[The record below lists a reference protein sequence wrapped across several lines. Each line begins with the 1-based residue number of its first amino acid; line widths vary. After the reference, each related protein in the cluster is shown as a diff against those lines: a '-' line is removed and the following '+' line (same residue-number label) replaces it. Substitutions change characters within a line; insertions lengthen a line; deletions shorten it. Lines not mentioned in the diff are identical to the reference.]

1 MVCIAYECF
10 LFCYLDPRSL
20 ILCPKSMGG
29 HHKIQEFP
37 ENSLLNCVFM
47 DMTLKVVPNS
57 TKFKSHWS
65 LCVLCLVT
73 GDISSLICFVLLFN
87 VHLLKTG
94 PVPCLVLSYIFFHLI
109 PIQPKESSVTS
120 SSFDPGD
127 TKFTVVKGLV
137 KDLTTNKCQNCVV
150 VGPPSPLESGAWSS
164 RELST
169 EGQA

>member
-29 HHKIQEFP
+29 HRKIQEFP

-57 TKFKSHWS
+57 KKFKSHWS

-73 GDISSLICFVLLFN
+73 GEISSLICFVLLFN

-109 PIQPKESSVTS
+109 PIQPKESSVMS

-127 TKFTVVKGLV
+127 AKFTVVKGLV
-137 KDLTTNKCQNCVV
+137 
-150 VGPPSPLESGAWSS
+150 
-164 RELST
+164 
-169 EGQA
+169 